1 VQVLVFGEQRTMCR
15 ENAGG
20 AVNHLHGQARC
31 VLQGIDHHR
40 EPSSQGGE
48 MLMGVVNRNQQ
59 K

>member
-1 VQVLVFGEQRTMCR
+1 MCR

-40 EPSSQGGE
+40 EPRSQGGE